1 MKLKF
6 AYRTEGTDLTRA
18 RSKFVP
24 VTLCIAGVLALGAG
38 PAGAQDFP
46 TKPMR
51 FIVPFGPGSAT
62 DALARV
68 IGQKMTE
75 MWGPQV
81 IVENRPGAGSV
92 VGTAV
97 AAKSPADGHTLLMVS
112 ASHAINATLYAKLP
126 FDPVKDF
133 SGVTPV
139 ALIPN
144 ILIVHPSLPAKN
156 VKELVALAKSKPGQ
170 FNYTSAG
177 IGSNSHLNG
186 EVFRSTA
193 GIKIVHVPFKG
204 FAEAITEIISGR
216 LEMTFAPS
224 ILAAQHIKAGKVRP
238 LAVGTSKRS
247 SAFPELPTM
256 VEAGIPDCVFD
267 GWFAVLVPAG
277 TPKPVIEKLNDGIAK
292 ILKMPDVARQMQNQ
306 GADAMVMTPDAFDKF
321 IRSEVV
327 KLGKIVKESGAKAE

>member
-1 MKLKF
+1 MKYSPF
-6 AYRTEGTDLTRA
+6 TRIA
-18 RSKFVP
+18 
-24 VTLCIAGVLALGAG
+24 IAGFAILCTGL
-38 PAGAQDFP
+38 AGAQEFP
-46 TKPMR
+46 VKPIR

-68 IGQKMTE
+68 IGLKMTE
-75 MWGPQV
+75 MWGQQV

-92 VGTAV
+92 VGTGV
-97 AAKSPADGHTLLMVS
+97 AAKSPPDGHTLLMVS
-112 ASHAINATLYAKLP
+112 ASHAINATLYSKLP

-144 ILIVHPSLPAKN
+144 ILIVHPTLPVKN
-156 VKELVALAKSKPGQ
+156 VKDLVALAKSKPGE

-204 FAEAITEIISGR
+204 FAEAITEIIAGR

-238 LAVGTSKRS
+238 LAVGTSRRS

-256 VEAGIPDCVFD
+256 VEAGVPDCVFD
-267 GWFAVLVPAG
+267 GWFAVMVPAG
-277 TPKPVIEKLNDGIAK
+277 TPKPVIDKLNGAIAN
-292 ILKMPDVARQMQNQ
+292 ILRMPDVAKQLQNQ
-306 GADAMVMTPDAFDKF
+306 GADPMVMTPDVFDKF

-327 KLGKIVKESGAKAE
+327 KLGKIVRESGAKAE

>member
-1 MKLKF
+1 MKHPLLARIAIASF
-6 AYRTEGTDLTRA
+6 A
-18 RSKFVP
+18 V
-24 VTLCIAGVLALGAG
+24 LCTGA
-38 PAGAQDFP
+38 AGAQQYP
-46 TKPMR
+46 VKPIR
-51 FIVPFGPGSAT
+51 FIVPFGAGSAT

-75 MWGPQV
+75 MWGQQV

-92 VGTAV
+92 VGTSV

-112 ASHAINATLYAKLP
+112 ASHAINATLYSKLP

-156 VKELVALAKSKPGQ
+156 VKELVALAKAKPGELN
-170 FNYTSAG
+170 FTSAG
-177 IGSNSHLNG
+177 IGSNSHMNG

-193 GIKIVHVPFKG
+193 GIRIVHVPFKG
-204 FAEAITEIISGR
+204 FAEAITEIVAGR

-224 ILAAQHIKAGKVRP
+224 ILADQHIKAGKVRA

-247 SAFPELPTM
+247 SAFPQLPTM
-256 VEAGIPDCVFD
+256 VEAGVPGCVFD
-267 GWFAVLVPAG
+267 GWFAVLVPGG
-277 TPKPVIEKLNDGIAK
+277 TPRPVVDKLNGAIAGI
-292 ILKMPDVARQMQNQ
+292 LRMPDVAKQMQNQ
-306 GADAMVMTPDAFDKF
+306 GADAMVMSADEFDKF

-327 KLGKIVKESGAKAE
+327 KLGKIVRESGAKVE

>member
-1 MKLKF
+1 MKFPLLI
-6 AYRTEGTDLTRA
+6 AVSSAAALCSG
-18 RSKFVP
+18 
-24 VTLCIAGVLALGAG
+24 VTLAQEY
-38 PAGAQDFP
+38 PA
-46 TKPMR
+46 KPIR

-62 DALARV
+62 DALARI

-75 MWGPQV
+75 MWGQQV

-92 VGTAV
+92 VGTAI

-112 ASHAINATLYAKLP
+112 ASHAINATLYSKLP

-133 SGVTPV
+133 TGITPV
-139 ALIPN
+139 ALVPN
-144 ILIVHPSLPAKN
+144 ILIVHPSLP
-156 VKELVALAKSKPGQ
+156 VKSVKDLVALAKAKPGQ

-193 GIKIVHVPFKG
+193 GIAIVHVPFKG
-204 FAEAITEIISGR
+204 FAEAITEIIAGR

-224 ILAAQHIKAGKVRP
+224 ILAAQHIKANKVRA

-256 VEAGIPDCVFD
+256 VEAGVPECIFD
-267 GWFAVLVPAG
+267 GWFAVLAPAA
-277 TPKPVIEKLNDGIAK
+277 TPRPVIDKLNGTIAN
-292 ILKMPDVARQMQNQ
+292 ILRMPDVAKQMQNQ
-306 GADAMVMTPDAFDKF
+306 GADAMVMTADAFDKF

-327 KLGKIVKESGAKAE
+327 KLGKIVRDSGAKAE

>member
-1 MKLKF
+1 MRPLLL
-6 AYRTEGTDLTRA
+6 AH
-18 RSKFVP
+18 
-24 VTLCIAGVLALGAG
+24 IALAGFGMLSTG
-38 PAGAQDFP
+38 AGAQEFP
-46 TKPMR
+46 VKPIR

-75 MWGPQV
+75 MWSQQV

-92 VGTAV
+92 VGTSI
-97 AAKSPADGHTLLMVS
+97 AAKAPPDGHTLLMVS
-112 ASHAINATLYAKLP
+112 ASHAINATLYSKLP

-144 ILIVHPSLPAKN
+144 ILIVHPSLPVRS
-156 VKELVALAKSKPGQ
+156 VKELVALAKAKPGQ

-204 FAEAITEIISGR
+204 FAEAITEIVAGR

-224 ILAAQHIKAGKVRP
+224 ILAAQHIKAGTVRA

-256 VEAGIPDCVFD
+256 VEAGVPGCVFD
-267 GWFAVLVPAG
+267 GWFAVLAPAG
-277 TPKPVIEKLNDGIAK
+277 TPKPVIDKLNVAIAGI
-292 ILKMPDVARQMQNQ
+292 LRTPDVSKQMQNQ
-306 GADAMVMTPDAFDKF
+306 GADAMVMSADEFDKF

-327 KLGKIVKESGAKAE
+327 KLGKIVRDSGAKVE

>member
-1 MKLKF
+1 MMVAVASAAALCS
-6 AYRTEGTDLTRA
+6 G
-18 RSKFVP
+18 
-24 VTLCIAGVLALGAG
+24 VTL
-38 PAGAQDFP
+38 AQDYP
-46 TKPMR
+46 AKPIR

-62 DALARV
+62 DALARI

-75 MWGPQV
+75 MWGQQV

-92 VGTAV
+92 VGTAI

-112 ASHAINATLYAKLP
+112 ASHAINATLYSKLP

-133 SGVTPV
+133 AGITPV
-139 ALIPN
+139 ALVPN
-144 ILIVHPSLPAKN
+144 ILIVHPSLPVKN
-156 VKELVALAKSKPGQ
+156 VKELIVLAKTKPGQ

-193 GIKIVHVPFKG
+193 GISLVHVPFKG
-204 FAEAITEIISGR
+204 FAEAITEIIAGR

-224 ILAAQHIKAGKVRP
+224 ILAASHIKTGKVRA

-256 VEAGIPDCVFD
+256 VEAGVPDCVFD
-267 GWFAVLVPAG
+267 GWFAVLAPAG
-277 TPKPVIEKLNDGIAK
+277 TPKPVVEKLNSAIAN
-292 ILKMPDVARQMQNQ
+292 ILRTPDVAKQMQNQ
-306 GADAMVMTPDAFDKF
+306 GADAMVMTADAFDKF
-321 IRSEVV
+321 IRAEVV
-327 KLGKIVKESGAKAE
+327 KLGRIVKESGAKAE

>member
-1 MKLKF
+1 MRPLLL
-6 AYRTEGTDLTRA
+6 AQ
-18 RSKFVP
+18 
-24 VTLCIAGVLALGAG
+24 IALAGFGMLSTG
-38 PAGAQDFP
+38 AGAQEFP
-46 TKPMR
+46 VKPIR
-51 FIVPFGPGSAT
+51 FIVPFGAGSAT

-75 MWGPQV
+75 MWGQQV

-92 VGTAV
+92 VGTGI
-97 AAKSPADGHTLLMVS
+97 AAKAPPDGYTLLMVS
-112 ASHAINATLYAKLP
+112 ASHAINATLYSKLP

-144 ILIVHPSLPAKN
+144 ILIVHPSLPVRS
-156 VKELVALAKSKPGQ
+156 VKELVALAKAKPGQ

-204 FAEAITEIISGR
+204 FAEAITEIVAGR

-224 ILAAQHIKAGKVRP
+224 ILAAQHIKAGTVRA

-256 VEAGIPDCVFD
+256 VEAGVPGCVFD
-267 GWFAVLVPAG
+267 GWFAVLAPAG
-277 TPKPVIEKLNDGIAK
+277 TPKPVIDKLNVAIAGI
-292 ILKMPDVARQMQNQ
+292 LRTPDVSKQMQNQ
-306 GADAMVMTPDAFDKF
+306 GADAMVMSADEFDRF

-327 KLGKIVKESGAKAE
+327 KLGKIVRDSGAKVE